1 MAQSTFNDLEAL
13 RVAIK
18 IERRG
23 ERFYN
28 LAADKLSDENE
39 EAAAMLKRLA
49 REEVKHAEVFQN
61 LYDEAFKNKDDFDDT
76 YLFEPE
82 VAAYF
87 NNIVSSLVFPSDE
100 RQDEL
105 IADIDGVEDA
115 IRLGI
120 QAEKDSILFY
130 TEMIAESKYE
140 EAKKVFKKLL
150 TQEKRHLQELQDLL
164 EQQ

>member
-1 MAQSTFNDLEAL
+1 MLQSTFNDLEAL
-13 RVAIK
+13 KVAIN

-28 LAADKLSDENE
+28 LAADKLEDENE
-39 EAAAMLKRLA
+39 EAAAMLRRLA
-49 REEVKHAEVFQN
+49 REETKHAKVFEE
-61 LYDEAFKNKDDFDDT
+61 LYSEALKHKDDFDDT
-76 YLFEPE
+76 YLFDPE

-87 NNIVSSLVFPSDE
+87 NNIVSSLIFPSDE

-105 IADIDGVEDA
+105 LADIDSVEDA

-140 EAKKVFKKLL
+140 DAKKAFKKLL
-150 TQEKRHLQELQDLL
+150 AQEKRHLRELQELLG
-164 EQQ
+164 E